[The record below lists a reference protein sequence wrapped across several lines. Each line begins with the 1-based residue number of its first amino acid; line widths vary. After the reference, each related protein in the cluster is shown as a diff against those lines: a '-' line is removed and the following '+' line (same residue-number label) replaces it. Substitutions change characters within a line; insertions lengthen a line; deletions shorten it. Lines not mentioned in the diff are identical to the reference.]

1 VKKIGSIEALKGHR
15 DQIKEDLQI
24 TVKVAVATCSKV
36 AGADAVY
43 EFFSGAIEKRGL
55 DAEVIITGCMG
66 YCYAEPTVEVTLPG
80 RDPVIF
86 GNVSMDRADQIIE
99 KYMKRGEV
107 VEGVIPLNYKK
118 IQEIK

>member
-1 VKKIGSIEALKGHR
+1 
-15 DQIKEDLQI
+15 
-24 TVKVAVATCSKV
+24 
-36 AGADAVY
+36 
-43 EFFSGAIEKRGL
+43 
-55 DAEVIITGCMG
+55 MG

-80 RDPVIF
+80 HDPVIF

-107 VEGVIPLNYKK
+107 VQGLIPLNYKT